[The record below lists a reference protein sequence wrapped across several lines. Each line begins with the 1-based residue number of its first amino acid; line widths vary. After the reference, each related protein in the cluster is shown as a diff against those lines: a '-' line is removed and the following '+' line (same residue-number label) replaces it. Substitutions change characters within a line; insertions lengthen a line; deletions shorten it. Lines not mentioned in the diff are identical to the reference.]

1 MAPNI
6 SNIDRVLRLI
16 FFILSIFLFVF
27 DLTEGW
33 IAYTLIIA
41 GTVFLITSL
50 LSFCP
55 IYKAFGWNSRKKN

>member
-16 FFILSIFLFVF
+16 FFKLSIFLFVF
-27 DLTEGW
+27 DFTEGW